1 MQFRRGGIESAVLPK
16 PISLSGPT
24 SGSDDLPAGA
34 RAALRPSEYTAA
46 LIQALQA
53 RRAAVRGAT
62 VLEIGSGSGVVLAA
76 LAGLGAASLCGIDVE
91 EDAVASGSLLL
102 DELGHR
108 QMAEFIQGDMWRP
121 VQGRRFDL
129 IVANLPHCAL
139 VDARLPSRL
148 PSWSEA
154 GMDGRRLLDPFLE
167 GLGRHLAPR
176 GRAFITHNGFVGL
189 DRSRC
194 LLARAGLSLEVV
206 LTVLVNLNDEKLA
219 RMTPSVLAAEEGRTI
234 HRYGPYAF
242 AEMHIVE
249 IAALTETRSAG

>member
-1 MQFRRGGIESAVLPK
+1 MSKAI
-16 PISLSGPT
+16 PIG
-24 SGSDDLPAGA
+24 GSDDLPTPALV
-34 RAALRPSEYTAA
+34 ALRPSDYTAA

-53 RRAAVRGAT
+53 RRAAVCGAS

-76 LAGLGAASLCGIDVE
+76 LADLGAVSLCGIDVE
-91 EDAVASGSLLL
+91 EDAIASGSLLL
-102 DELGHR
+102 DGLGHR

-121 VQGRRFDL
+121 VQGRCFDL

-139 VDARLPSRL
+139 VDPHVPGRL
-148 PSWSEA
+148 PSWSAA
-154 GMDGRRLLDPFLE
+154 GTDGRRLLDPFLE

-194 LLARAGLSLEVV
+194 MLARAGLALEVV
-206 LTVLVNLNDEKLA
+206 LTLLVNLHDEKLA
-219 RMTPSVLAAEEGRTI
+219 RMTPSVLAAEQGRTI

-242 AEMHIVE
+242 AELHIVE
-249 IAALTETRSAG
+249 IAQDEVI